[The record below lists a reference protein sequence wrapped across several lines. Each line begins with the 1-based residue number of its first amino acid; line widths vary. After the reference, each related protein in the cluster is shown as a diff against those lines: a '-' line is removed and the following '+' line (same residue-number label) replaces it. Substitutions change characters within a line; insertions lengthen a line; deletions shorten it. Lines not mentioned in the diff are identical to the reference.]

1 VTPEPKET
9 RTGSRDAV
17 DDMLAQ
23 WREERPDLDPTGM
36 AVVLRVGLLAG
47 VFADRLKD
55 ILAPAG
61 LAPWEYDVLSALR
74 RSDPRRGLSPTE
86 LCRSAQLT
94 SGAMTHRLDR
104 LEERG
109 LVRRRT
115 ARDDRRG
122 VRVSLTPRGRRLVD
136 GIVGARMADAAES
149 LGALGR
155 VETRELTRLLRRLSA
170 SLEGEAEG

>member
-1 VTPEPKET
+1 VSPEKQEQA
-9 RTGSRDAV
+9 RDAV
-17 DDMLAQ
+17 DEMLAQ
-23 WREERPDLDPTGM
+23 WRAERPDLDSGGM

-47 VFADRLKD
+47 VFGERLKG

-109 LVRRRT
+109 LVRRRS
-115 ARDDRRG
+115 ASEDRRG
-122 VRVSLTPRGRRLVD
+122 IRVSLTPRGRRLVD
-136 GIVGARMADAAES
+136 GIVGARMADAARSVEGLS
-149 LGALGR
+149 RA
-155 VETRELTRLLRRLSA
+155 ETRELTRLLRRLSA
-170 SLEGEAEG
+170 ALEEGAED

>member
-1 VTPEPKET
+1 MTPEPKET

-115 ARDDRRG
+115 AREDRRG
-122 VRVSLTPRGRRLVD
+122 VRVSLTSRGRRLVD